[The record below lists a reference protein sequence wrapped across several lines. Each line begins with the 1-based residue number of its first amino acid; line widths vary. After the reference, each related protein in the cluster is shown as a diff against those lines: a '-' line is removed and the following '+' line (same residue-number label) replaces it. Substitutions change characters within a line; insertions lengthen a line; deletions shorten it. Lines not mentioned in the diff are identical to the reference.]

1 MPTRPGS
8 GGHPLRHRAK
18 ILRDTTE
25 GRRPVALTHAKT
37 LGMPQLAIAWTRI
50 LERLRAEVGEVEYQT
65 WVRQVRLV
73 GGAGDEVTL
82 SLPTRFLRDW
92 VATRYG
98 VRLRVLWQGELPAI
112 RRLDL
117 RIGGV
122 PLPAVVAAVGSEPEE
137 MRSSGRR
144 ALNSG
149 VGAALNPRFTFE
161 SFIVG
166 KPNEFA
172 YACARRV
179 AEQPASAG
187 FNPLF
192 LYGGVGLGKTHL
204 MHAMA
209 WALSKRTND
218 PGGVAYLSA
227 ETAIDRFVT
236 AIREPSTRAFEQ
248 HLRDVE
254 VLLIDDVQ
262 FLLGAESSQ
271 EEFFAI
277 FNFLV
282 EQGKQV
288 VVSADRSPSDFENLA
303 HRLRTRLGC
312 GRVADL
318 HAPTYELRMSILE
331 AKVER
336 AGVAVPAK
344 VLDLLAQ
351 KITTNVRDLEGALN
365 RLVTHADLFGCQ
377 VSLKTTRDVLHDV
390 FKAHD
395 RRVTVEEIQK
405 TVAAHFSIRVTDM
418 SSAWR
423 ARQVVRPRQVAMYL
437 AKQLTGRSL
446 PDIGRRFGGRDHTTV
461 MHAVTR
467 VTELMERDHGFAEG
481 VELLRSLLQ

>member
-1 MPTRPGS
+1 M
-8 GGHPLRHRAK
+8 
-18 ILRDTTE
+18 
-25 GRRPVALTHAKT
+25 ALTQAQS
-37 LGMPQLAIAWTRI
+37 LDMPRLAAAWTRI
-50 LERLRAEVGEVEYQT
+50 QDRLRADVGEIEYQT
-65 WVRQVRLV
+65 WIRQIRLV
-73 GGAGDEVTL
+73 GADRDEITL
-82 SLPTRFLRDW
+82 TLPSRFLRDW

-98 VRLRVLWQGELPAI
+98 IRLRALWQVEVPAL
-112 RRLDL
+112 RSLDI

-122 PLPAVVAAVGSEPEE
+122 ALPAVVAAVGSEPEDVGRPSE
-137 MRSSGRR
+137 RPASGPD
-144 ALNSG
+144 

-179 AEQPASAG
+179 ADQPACAG

-209 WALSKRTND
+209 WALTNRMND
-218 PGGVAYLSA
+218 PGAVVYISA
-227 ETAIDRFVT
+227 ESFIDRFV
-236 AIREPSTRAFEQ
+236 AAMRGPSTRPFEQ
-248 HLRDVE
+248 HLRGIE

-262 FLLGAESSQ
+262 FLLGTESRQ
-271 EEFFAI
+271 DEFFRV
-277 FNFLV
+277 FNCLV
-282 EQGKQV
+282 EQGKQII
-288 VVSADRSPSDFENLA
+288 VSADKSPTDFAGLA

-331 AKVER
+331 AKAER
-336 AGVAVPAK
+336 AGIAVPAK
-344 VLDLLAQ
+344 VLDLLAH
-351 KITTNVRDLEGALN
+351 KITTNVRDLEAALN

-377 VSLKTTRDVLHDV
+377 ISLKTAQLVLHDV

-395 RRVTVEEIQK
+395 RRVTVEQIQK
-405 TVAAHFSIRVTDM
+405 TVAEHFSIRASDM
-418 SSAWR
+418 ASAWR
-423 ARQVVRPRQVAMYL
+423 ARAVVRPRQVAMYL

-446 PDIGRRFGGRDHTTV
+446 PDIGRRFGNRDHTTV

-467 VTELMERDHGFAEG
+467 VTELMEHDHDFAEE
-481 VELLRSLLQ
+481 VELLRSLLE